1 MRAQVKAGDPPFC
14 SDRFGC
20 DLCFCASGIHL
31 HQPDDISNIVQIGRI
46 HRIVS
51 VFELQGKS
59 HIHHRVEGRNTAVGG
74 TDLIGFDPVIFAALI
89 ADPCDRDFTN
99 GNIHSLRSGGGAVL
113 CRVDGQRLCCAG
125 SQVSVQIVAA
135 GIGHRKRLHNRQQ
148 LRQLL
153 LGKLV
158 LSLALQVEYFCQILH
173 LPVMNILLLPG
184 IPG

>member
-1 MRAQVKAGDPPFC
+1 MGAQVKAGNPPFC
-14 SDRFGC
+14 SDRFRC
-20 DLCFCASGIHL
+20 DLCFCASGVHI
-31 HQPDDISNIVQIGRI
+31 HQPDGIPDIVQIGRL

-51 VFELQGKS
+51 VFELQGKG
-59 HIHHRVEGRNTAVGG
+59 HIHHRVEGRDTAVGG
-74 TDLIGFDPVIFAALI
+74 TDLIGFDSVIFAALI
-89 ADPCDRDFTN
+89 ADPCDLDFTN
-99 GNIHSLRSGGGAVL
+99 GNIHCLRSGGGAVL
-113 CRVDGQRLCCAG
+113 RRVDGQCLCCAG

-148 LRQLL
+148 FRQLL